1 MKITKASN
9 NDSLDIFQWRNDP
22 LTRQNSVNTDPV
34 SLKDH
39 NQWFNEV
46 LNSRNT
52 ELLIG
57 IKDSIKVGVCRFSL
71 NNLSNSVEVSIN
83 LNPLMRG
90 KRISKKLLEDSINY
104 YLKNNKVMLTATIR
118 IDNIPSIKIFEELNF
133 IKTKSTD
140 SFNYYERNF

>member
-22 LTRQNSVNTDPV
+22 LTRQNSVNTSTV

-57 IKDSIKVGVCRFSL
+57 IENSIKVGVCRFCL

-90 KRISKKLLEDSINY
+90 KRISKKLLEESINY

-118 IDNIPSIKIFEELNF
+118 INNIPSIKIFEELNF

>member
-22 LTRQNSVNTDPV
+22 LTRRNSINTNPV

-46 LNSRNT
+46 LNSKNT

-57 IKDSIKVGVCRFSL
+57 IENSMKVGVCRFSL

-90 KRISKKLLEDSINY
+90 KRISKKLLEESINY
-104 YLKNNKVMLTATIR
+104 YLKTNKVMLTATIR

-133 IKTKSTD
+133 IKIKSTD

>member
-22 LTRQNSVNTDPV
+22 LTRQNSINTDPV

-90 KRISKKLLEDSINY
+90 KRISKKLLDESINY
-104 YLKNNKVMLTATIR
+104 YLKTNKVILTATIR

-133 IKTKSTD
+133 IKIKSTD

>member
-22 LTRQNSVNTDPV
+22 LTRQNSINTDPV

-39 NQWFNEV
+39 NQRFNEV

-57 IKDSIKVGVCRFSL
+57 IKD
-71 NNLSNSVEVSIN
+71 
-83 LNPLMRG
+83 
-90 KRISKKLLEDSINY
+90 
-104 YLKNNKVMLTATIR
+104 
-118 IDNIPSIKIFEELNF
+118 
-133 IKTKSTD
+133 
-140 SFNYYERNF
+140 

>member
-9 NDSLDIFQWRNDP
+9 HDSLDIFQWRNDP
-22 LTRQNSVNTDPV
+22 LTRQNSINTDPV
-34 SLKDH
+34 SLEDH
-39 NQWFNEV
+39 KQWFTKV

-57 IKDSIKVGVCRFSL
+57 IENSMKVGVCRFCL

-90 KRISKKLLEDSINY
+90 KRISKKLLEESINY
-104 YLKNNKVMLTATIR
+104 YLKTNKVMLTATIR
-118 IDNIPSIKIFEELNF
+118 IDNIPSIRIFEELNF
-133 IKTKSTD
+133 IKIKSIEC
-140 SFNYYERNF
+140 FNYYERNL

>member
-22 LTRQNSVNTDPV
+22 LTRQNSINTDPV

-90 KRISKKLLEDSINY
+90 KRISKKLLEESINY
-104 YLKNNKVMLTATIR
+104 YLKTNKVMLTATIR

-133 IKTKSTD
+133 IKIKSTD

>member
-1 MKITKASN
+1 VKITKASN

-22 LTRQNSVNTDPV
+22 LTRQNSINTDPV
-34 SLKDH
+34 SLKEH

-57 IKDSIKVGVCRFSL
+57 IKDSIKVGVCRFSF

-90 KRISKKLLEDSINY
+90 KRISKKLLEESINY
-104 YLKNNKVMLTATIR
+104 YLKTNKVMLTATIR

-133 IKTKSTD
+133 IKIKSTEC
-140 SFNYYERNF
+140 FNYYERNL

>member
-22 LTRQNSVNTDPV
+22 LTRQNSVNTSTV

-90 KRISKKLLEDSINY
+90 KRISKKLLEESINY
-104 YLKNNKVMLTATIR
+104 YLKTNKVMLTATIR

-133 IKTKSTD
+133 IKIKSTD
-140 SFNYYERNF
+140 SINYYERNF

>member
-1 MKITKASN
+1 VKITKASN
-9 NDSLDIFQWRNDP
+9 NDSLDIFHWRNDP
-22 LTRQNSVNTDPV
+22 LTRQNSINTDPV

-90 KRISKKLLEDSINY
+90 KRISKKLLEESINY
-104 YLKNNKVMLTATIR
+104 YLKTNKVMPTATIR

-133 IKTKSTD
+133 IKIKSTEC
-140 SFNYYERNF
+140 FNYYERNL

>member
-22 LTRQNSVNTDPV
+22 LTRQNSINTDPV
-34 SLKDH
+34 SLEDH
-39 NQWFNEV
+39 KQWFNEV

-57 IKDSIKVGVCRFSL
+57 IKDSIKVGVCRFSF

-90 KRISKKLLEDSINY
+90 KRISKKLLEESINY

-118 IDNIPSIKIFEELNF
+118 IDNIPSIRIFEELNF
-133 IKTKSTD
+133 IKIKSIEC
-140 SFNYYERNF
+140 FNYYERNL

>member
-1 MKITKASN
+1 VKITKASN

-22 LTRQNSVNTDPV
+22 LTRQNSINTDPV

-46 LNSRNT
+46 LNSKNT

-57 IKDSIKVGVCRFSL
+57 IENSMKVGVCRFYL
-71 NNLSNSVEVSIN
+71 NNLLNSVEVSIN

-90 KRISKKLLEDSINY
+90 KRISKKLLEESINY
-104 YLKNNKVMLTATIR
+104 YLKTNKVMLTATIR

-133 IKTKSTD
+133 IKIKSTEC
-140 SFNYYERNF
+140 FNYYERNL

>member
-22 LTRQNSVNTDPV
+22 LTRQNSVNTNPV

-57 IKDSIKVGVCRFSL
+57 IENSIKVGVCRFCL
-71 NNLSNSVEVSIN
+71 NLSNSVEVSIN

-90 KRISKKLLEDSINY
+90 KRISKKLLEKSINY
-104 YLKNNKVMLTATIR
+104 YLKTNKVMLTATIR

-133 IKTKSTD
+133 IKIKSSD